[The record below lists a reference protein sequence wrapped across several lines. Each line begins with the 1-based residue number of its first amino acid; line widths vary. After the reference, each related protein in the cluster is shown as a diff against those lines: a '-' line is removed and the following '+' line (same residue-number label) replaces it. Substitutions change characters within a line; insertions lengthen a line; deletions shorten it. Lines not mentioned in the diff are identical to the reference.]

1 MLLDV
6 NRPFRH
12 AILGIIMLMISLG
25 QSLRMNVLSLHAV
38 CNNVHSAT
46 LLQAKTR
53 QLREYNFG

>member
-6 NRPFRH
+6 NRPYRH

-25 QSLRMNVLSLHAV
+25 QSLRINVLSLHAV
-38 CNNVHSAT
+38 CNNSAA